1 MAESFNIYLDE
12 SCHLENDGIK
22 VMTLGVVWCPQ
33 EKAREIAMRVRDIRQ
48 LHGLAKDFEI
58 KWTKVSPA
66 KLAFYQAVIDYFLDD
81 DDLHFRAVVIPDKK
95 LLDHGRFSQ
104 SHDEWY
110 YKMCFTLL
118 EPVVDPTQHYAIYMD
133 IKDTRSETKRSKL
146 EEVLRNAKYDG
157 SGNIVR
163 RVQQIRSHESELM
176 QLADI
181 LIGAVTY
188 ANRGLKTSE
197 AKLSLIQRIQQRTQ
211 LSLTRSTWL
220 REPKFNLLC
229 WKSREQAHE

>member
-12 SCHLENDGIK
+12 ICHLENDGIN
-22 VMTLGVVWCPQ
+22 VMTLGAVWCPQ

-66 KLAFYQAVIDYFLDD
+66 KSVFYQAVIDYFLDD

-104 SHDEWY
+104 SHDDWY

-118 EPVVDPTQHYAIYMD
+118 EPIVDPTQHYLVVLAER
-133 IKDTRSETKRSKL
+133 TRKHDGFQYLQLITAYQTPEDSRKRKL
-146 EEVLRNAKYDG
+146 RAERDSAG
-157 SGNIVR
+157 
-163 RVQQIRSHESELM
+163 
-176 QLADI
+176 
-181 LIGAVTY
+181 
-188 ANRGLKTSE
+188 
-197 AKLSLIQRIQQRTQ
+197 
-211 LSLTRSTWL
+211 
-220 REPKFNLLC
+220 P
-229 WKSREQAHE
+229 